1 MLTPFKKELII
12 YLRVSKLIYKICAER
27 IKMSADSQKRTIV
40 KTMTWRITASLTTFI
55 IAWFITG
62 DLLIGVSIGSI
73 EAIAKIFLY
82 YYHERIW
89 NNINWAKS

>member
-1 MLTPFKKELII
+1 MAAEL
-12 YLRVSKLIYKICAER
+12 K
-27 IKMSADSQKRTIV
+27 KRTLA
-40 KTMTWRITASLTTFI
+40 KTMTWRFTASLTTFL
-55 IAWFITG
+55 IAWILTG

-89 NNINWAKS
+89 NNINWAKN

>member
-1 MLTPFKKELII
+1 
-12 YLRVSKLIYKICAER
+12 
-27 IKMSADSQKRTIV
+27 MSADSQKRTIV
-40 KTMTWRITASLTTFI
+40 KTMTWRITASLTIFI

>member
-1 MLTPFKKELII
+1 MSVEL
-12 YLRVSKLIYKICAER
+12 K
-27 IKMSADSQKRTIV
+27 KRTLI
-40 KTMTWRITASLTTFI
+40 KTMTWRVTASLTTFI
-55 IAWFITG
+55 IAWILTG

-89 NNINWAKS
+89 NNINWNKN